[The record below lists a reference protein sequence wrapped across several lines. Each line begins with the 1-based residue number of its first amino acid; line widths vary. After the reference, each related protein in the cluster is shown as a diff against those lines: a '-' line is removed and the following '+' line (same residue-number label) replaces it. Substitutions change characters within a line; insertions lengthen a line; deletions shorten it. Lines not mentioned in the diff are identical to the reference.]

1 MGLFNKMKIGLK
13 KTHNDLAK
21 PINEAFESFEKID
34 DDLFERLEEILI
46 MSDVSMSA
54 TNDVI
59 SLLKKNIKEKK
70 IKSPNLAKEEL
81 KSILM
86 DLLSGDEDLNI
97 ENKPA
102 IILVVGVNGVGKTTS
117 IGKMAK
123 KLMSKNLSVTLAA
136 GDTFRAGAIEQLEIW
151 VNRVG
156 ANLIKHKEQSD
167 PGAVIFDAIVSAKKR
182 NVDVVI
188 CDTAGRLHNKKS
200 LMDELA
206 KINRIIDKEGVN
218 SSRETLLVIDAST
231 GQNGVNQAKEFKEIT
246 NVTGVILTKLDGTA
260 KGGIVISIKHDLDI
274 PIKFIG
280 IGESD
285 DDLEVFNSKTFV
297 DSMFDENN

>member
-81 KSILM
+81 KSILI

-151 VNRVG
+151 ANRVG

-206 KINRIIDKEGVN
+206 KINRIIDKEGEN